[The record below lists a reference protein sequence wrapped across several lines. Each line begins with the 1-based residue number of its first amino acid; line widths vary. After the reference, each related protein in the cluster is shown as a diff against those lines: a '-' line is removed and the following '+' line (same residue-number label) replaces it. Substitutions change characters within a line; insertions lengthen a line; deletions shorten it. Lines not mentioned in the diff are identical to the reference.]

1 MDNAIKIKLD
11 EKRSQMRDYEDRLD
25 DLRRSL

>member
-11 EKRSQMRDYEDRLD
+11 EKRSEMREYVERLG